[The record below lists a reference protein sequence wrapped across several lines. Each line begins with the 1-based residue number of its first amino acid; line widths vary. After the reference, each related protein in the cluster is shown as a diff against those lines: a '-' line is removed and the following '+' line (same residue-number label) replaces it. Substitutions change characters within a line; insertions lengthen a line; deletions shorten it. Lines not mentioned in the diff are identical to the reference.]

1 VLVTPCSWCNLQAT
15 VTPSCAC
22 MLSFSSI
29 TYMMRLSC
37 AVLLMGGAKHSWLGD
52 PGFSVLVVQK
62 HMQQVIAGCLA

>member
-1 VLVTPCSWCNLQAT
+1 MASLSGYAAACRVTKCRAVL
-15 VTPSCAC
+15 
-22 MLSFSSI
+22 MSI
-29 TYMMRLSC
+29 NVCC